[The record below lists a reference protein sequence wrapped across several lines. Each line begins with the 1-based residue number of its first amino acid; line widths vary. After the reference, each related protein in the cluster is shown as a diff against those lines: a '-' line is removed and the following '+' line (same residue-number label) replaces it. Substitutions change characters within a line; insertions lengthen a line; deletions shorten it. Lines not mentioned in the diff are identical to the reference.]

1 MHRIFFGAVAAL
13 AMGFIGGVT
22 IGLITPADKSVP
34 IMSTSIPVPTMTY
47 AHALSPPISEWLP
60 PANAEPSA
68 AEPDAP
74 VIALEAVATQIR
86 H

>member
-13 AMGFIGGVT
+13 AMGFVGGVT
-22 IGLITPADKSVP
+22 IGVITPAGNTLP
-34 IMSTSIPVPTMTY
+34 IMSTSVPVPTMAY
-47 AHALSPPISEWLP
+47 AHALSPPILEWLQ

>member
-13 AMGFIGGVT
+13 AMGFVGGVT
-22 IGLITPADKSVP
+22 IGVITPAGDSLP
-34 IMSTSIPVPTMTY
+34 IASTSVPVPTMAY
-47 AHALSPPISEWLP
+47 AHALSPPILEWLQ

-68 AEPDAP
+68 ESAP
-74 VIALEAVATQIR
+74 VIALEAVSTQIR